1 MLARDIRDHGCQCGK
16 QGVSRALCRRR
27 RTVAFPCECAAVQI
41 DKCAFNG
48 RAADIH
54 ADRQGRSF
62 QTDCRIVMF
71 APPRPDNDPIITCN
85 MNSID
90 TQFATRRN
98 AALQPGTL
106 HAALLDRLTRTLGKN
121 PDSATPRDIYDS
133 LSLAVREEPTLRWL
147 ATQRRVSN
155 AHVKRVCYFS
165 VEYLPGRSLINAL
178 SSLDGDLVQEARTVL
193 RSMGFEL
200 EDIAAQEVDPGL
212 GNGGLGRLA
221 ACFLD
226 SLATLHY
233 PAVGYGIRYDYGIF
247 TQVIGPDGGQ
257 REVASSW
264 LRLRNVWEAPRS
276 SVRYTVRFGGRSEAE
291 QGAAVSDAHRW
302 VGTNDMYA
310 IGFDQL
316 TPGNG
321 GPTVNHL
328 RLWSGRAITPFQ
340 IDSFNA
346 GNYAAAVQDQ
356 LEAKN
361 LSRVLY
367 PDDSTPQG
375 KELRLKQQ
383 YFFVSASLQD
393 ILLTHLSEGR
403 SLASLPQSVAIQLN
417 DTHPAV
423 AIAELMRL
431 LVDEHGL
438 SWAES
443 WPITNAVFS
452 YTNHTLLPEAL
463 ETWPVAMF
471 ERLLPRHLEI
481 IYVINREFLRTV
493 ESAYPADQQ
502 RLRDMSIIDDGSDRR
517 VRMAHLAIVGSHKV
531 NGVAQLHSD
540 LMRRHVFHGFAEMY
554 PERFVNVTN
563 GIAVRR
569 WLKQSNPG
577 LSALLTQHLGRS
589 WENDLEELA
598 RMAGAVDDA
607 HFRRQF
613 RAVKHAN
620 KQRLAAEVMR
630 RTGLEISIDCL
641 FDVQVKRIHEYKRQL
656 LNLLYVVTRYRK
668 IRDEPRADTVP
679 RAVIFAGKA
688 APGYVMAKAIIK
700 LINNVARTID
710 ADTVVRDKLRVAF
723 LPDYDV
729 SLAQKIMPAADLS
742 QQISTA
748 GMEASGTG
756 NMKLALN
763 GALTIGTL
771 DGANIEIR
779 DRVGAENMFI
789 FGLTADEIEARRA
802 AGYRP
807 RDEVDANK
815 ELKDTLDLIAS
826 GFFSSDRPDD
836 AKPVIDRL
844 LSDGEPYLVLADY
857 AAYAKAQGEVD
868 ALYAQEDQWS
878 RKAAI
883 NCLNMG
889 FFSSDRSIREYA
901 DRIWSVKPVI

>member
-1 MLARDIRDHGCQCGK
+1 
-16 QGVSRALCRRR
+16 V
-27 RTVAFPCECAAVQI
+27 
-41 DKCAFNG
+41 
-48 RAADIH
+48 
-54 ADRQGRSF
+54 
-62 QTDCRIVMF
+62 
-71 APPRPDNDPIITCN
+71 
-85 MNSID
+85 NSID
-90 TQFATRRN
+90 TQFVNRRN

-106 HAALLDRLTRTLGKN
+106 QAALLDRLTRTLGKN
-121 PDSATPRDIYDS
+121 PDTATPRDIYDA
-133 LSLAVREEPTLRWL
+133 LSLAVREELTLRWL
-147 ATQRRVSN
+147 ATQRHVAN

-165 VEYLPGRSLINAL
+165 VEYLPGRSLLNAL
-178 SSLDGDLVQEARTVL
+178 SSLEGDLVHEARSAL
-193 RSMGFEL
+193 RAMGWEF
-200 EDIAAQEVDPGL
+200 EDILAQEVDPGL

-247 TQVIGPDGGQ
+247 TQVIGADGGQ

-264 LRLRNVWEAPRS
+264 LRLRNVWETPS
-276 SVRYTVRFGGRSEAE
+276 GSVRYTVRFGGRSVADEN
-291 QGAAVSDAHRW
+291 AAVSEAHRW
-302 VGTNDMYA
+302 VETQDIYA
-310 IGFDQL
+310 VGFDQL
-316 TPGNG
+316 IPGNG

-328 RLWSGRAITPFQ
+328 RLWSGRAITPFH
-340 IDSFNA
+340 INAFNA
-346 GNYAAAVQDQ
+346 GDYAAAVYDQ
-356 LEAKN
+356 VQAKN

-393 ILLTHLSEGR
+393 ILATHLREER
-403 SLASLPQSVAIQLN
+403 TLASMPDAVAIQLN

-431 LVDEHGL
+431 LIDGHGL

-443 WPITNAVFS
+443 WRITKDVFS

-463 ETWPVAMF
+463 ETWPVSMF

-481 IYVINREFLRTV
+481 IYLINRDFLQEV
-493 ESAYPADQQ
+493 ESRYPENPQ
-502 RLRDMSIIDDGSDRR
+502 RQRAVSIIDDQADRR
-517 VRMAHLAIVGSHKV
+517 VRMAHLAIIGSHRV
-531 NGVAQLHSD
+531 NGVAQLHSN
-540 LMRRHVFHGFAEMY
+540 LMRQHVFREFAEMY
-554 PERFVNVTN
+554 PERFINVTN

-598 RMAGAVDDA
+598 RLTGAAEDA
-607 HFRRQF
+607 EFRRQF
-613 RAVKHAN
+613 RGIKRTN
-620 KQRLAAEVMR
+620 KQRLADEVMR
-630 RTGLEISIDCL
+630 RCGVEIGIDML

-656 LNLLYVVTRYRK
+656 LNLLYVVTRYQR
-668 IRDEPRADTVP
+668 ILHNPRASIVP

-688 APGYVMAKAIIK
+688 APGYAMAKAIVK
-700 LINNVARTID
+700 LINNVALTID
-710 ADTVVRDKLRVAF
+710 SDESVRDKLRVAF
-723 LPDYDV
+723 LPDYDI

-771 DGANIEIR
+771 DGANIEICNH
-779 DRVGAENMFI
+779 VGAENMFI
-789 FGLTADEIEARRA
+789 FGLTADEAAAKRA

-807 RDEVDANK
+807 GLELERLP
-815 ELKDTLDLIAS
+815 ELKRTLDLIGS
-826 GFFSSDRPDD
+826 GFFSPRHPEG
-836 AKPVIDRL
+836 AKQVVDRL
-844 LSDGEPYLVLADY
+844 LSDDEPFLVIADF
-857 AAYAKAQGEVD
+857 AAYAQAQDQVD
-868 ALYAQEDQWS
+868 ALYADSDQWT
-878 RKAAI
+878 RKAVI

-889 FFSSDRSIREYA
+889 YFSSDRSVREYA
-901 DRIWSVKPVI
+901 DRIWAVKPVI

>member
-1 MLARDIRDHGCQCGK
+1 M
-16 QGVSRALCRRR
+16 
-27 RTVAFPCECAAVQI
+27 
-41 DKCAFNG
+41 
-48 RAADIH
+48 
-54 ADRQGRSF
+54 
-62 QTDCRIVMF
+62 
-71 APPRPDNDPIITCN
+71 
-85 MNSID
+85 
-90 TQFATRRN
+90 
-98 AALQPGTL
+98 
-106 HAALLDRLTRTLGKN
+106 LDRLTRTLGKN
-121 PDSATPRDIYDS
+121 PESATPRDIYDA
-133 LSLAVREEPTLRWL
+133 LSMAVREELTLRWL
-147 ATQRRVSN
+147 ATQRRVAN

-165 VEYLPGRSLINAL
+165 VEYLPGRSLLNAL
-178 SSLDGDLVQEARTVL
+178 SSLEGDLLQEARIAL
-193 RSMGFEL
+193 RAMGHEL

-247 TQVIGPDGGQ
+247 TQVVGPDGGQ

-264 LRLRNVWEAPRS
+264 LRLRNVWETPRGS
-276 SVRYTVRFGGRSEAE
+276 ARYTVKFGGRIEAPPSGE
-291 QGAAVSDAHRW
+291 VGEMHRW
-302 VGTNDMYA
+302 VDTADMHA

-328 RLWSGRAITPFQ
+328 RLWSGRAITPFR
-340 IDSFNA
+340 IEAFNA
-346 GNYAAAVQDQ
+346 GDYVSAVQEQ
-356 LEAKN
+356 IEAKN

-383 YFFVSASLQD
+383 YFFVCASLQD
-393 ILLTHLSEGR
+393 ILVIHLGEGR
-403 SLASLPQSVAIQLN
+403 SLASLPAAIAIQLN
-417 DTHPAV
+417 DTHPAL
-423 AIAELMRL
+423 AIPELMRL
-431 LVDEHGL
+431 LIDEHGL

-443 WPITNAVFS
+443 WQITSGVFS

-463 ETWPVAMF
+463 ETWPVGMF
-471 ERLLPRHLEI
+471 ERLLPRHLQI
-481 IYVINREFLRTV
+481 IYLINRDFLRAV
-493 ESAYPADQQ
+493 EAAFPQDQD
-502 RLRDMSIIDDGSDRR
+502 RLRRMSIIDDSGERR
-517 VRMAHLAIVGSHKV
+517 VRMAHLAIVGSHRV

-540 LMRRHVFHGFAEMY
+540 LMRQQVFREFAQFY
-554 PERFVNVTN
+554 PERFINVTN

-569 WLKQSNPG
+569 WLKQSNHG
-577 LSALLTQHLGRS
+577 LSALLTERLGRA

-598 RMAGAVDDA
+598 RMSGAVEDA
-607 HFRRQF
+607 EFRRQF
-613 RAVKHAN
+613 RGVKRTN
-620 KQRLAAEVMR
+620 KQRLADEILR
-630 RTGLEISIDCL
+630 RTGVEVSADSL

-656 LNLLYVVTRYRK
+656 LNLLYVVLRYQRL
-668 IRDEPRADTVP
+668 IDAPQAACVP

-688 APGYVMAKAIIK
+688 APGYAMAKAIIK

-710 ADTVVRDKLRVAF
+710 ADVSLRDKLRVVF

-779 DRVGAENMFI
+779 DHVGAENMFI
-789 FGLTADEIEARRA
+789 FGMTADQVTARRA
-802 AGYRP
+802 AGYKPGHEIEANEELRRVLQLIESGHFSPQRP
-807 RDEVDANK
+807 E
-815 ELKDTLDLIAS
+815 
-826 GFFSSDRPDD
+826 D
-836 AKPVIDRL
+836 AKPVIERL
-844 LSDGEPYLVLADY
+844 RSDGEPFLVLADF
-857 AAYAKAQGEVD
+857 AAYVAAQDQVD
-868 ALYAQEDQWS
+868 VLYAQEDEWS
-878 RKAAI
+878 RRAAI

-889 FFSSDRSIREYA
+889 YFSSDRSVREYA

>member
-1 MLARDIRDHGCQCGK
+1 
-16 QGVSRALCRRR
+16 
-27 RTVAFPCECAAVQI
+27 
-41 DKCAFNG
+41 
-48 RAADIH
+48 
-54 ADRQGRSF
+54 
-62 QTDCRIVMF
+62 
-71 APPRPDNDPIITCN
+71 
-85 MNSID
+85 MN
-90 TQFATRRN
+90 RRN
-98 AALQPGTL
+98 VALQPGTL
-106 HAALLDRLTRTLGKN
+106 QAALLDRLTRTLGKN
-121 PDSATPRDIYDS
+121 PDTATPRDIYDA
-133 LSLAVREEPTLRWL
+133 LSLAVREELTLRWL
-147 ATQRRVSN
+147 ATQRHVAN

-165 VEYLPGRSLINAL
+165 VEYLPGRSLLNAL
-178 SSLDGDLVQEARTVL
+178 SSLEGDLVHEARSAL
-193 RSMGFEL
+193 RAMGWEF
-200 EDIAAQEVDPGL
+200 EDILAQEVDPGL

-247 TQVIGPDGGQ
+247 TQVIGADGGQ

-264 LRLRNVWEAPRS
+264 LRLRNVWETPS
-276 SVRYTVRFGGRSEAE
+276 GSVRYTVRFGGRSVADEN
-291 QGAAVSDAHRW
+291 AAVSEAHRW
-302 VGTNDMYA
+302 VETQDIYA
-310 IGFDQL
+310 VGFDQL
-316 TPGNG
+316 IPGNG

-328 RLWSGRAITPFQ
+328 RLWSGRAITPFH
-340 IDSFNA
+340 INAFNA
-346 GNYAAAVQDQ
+346 GDYAAAVYDQ
-356 LEAKN
+356 VQAKN

-393 ILLTHLSEGR
+393 ILATHLSEER
-403 SLASLPQSVAIQLN
+403 TLASMPDAVAIQLN

-431 LVDEHGL
+431 LIDEHGL

-443 WPITNAVFS
+443 WRITKDVFS

-463 ETWPVAMF
+463 ETWPVSMF

-481 IYVINREFLRTV
+481 IYLINRDFLQEV
-493 ESAYPADQQ
+493 ESRYPKDPQ
-502 RLRDMSIIDDGSDRR
+502 RQRAVSIIDDQADRR
-517 VRMAHLAIVGSHKV
+517 VRMAHLAIIGSHRV
-531 NGVAQLHSD
+531 NGVAQLHSN
-540 LMRRHVFHGFAEMY
+540 LMRQHVFREFAEMY
-554 PERFVNVTN
+554 PERFINVTN

-598 RMAGAVDDA
+598 RLTGAAEDA
-607 HFRRQF
+607 EFRRQF
-613 RAVKHAN
+613 RGIKRTN
-620 KQRLAAEVMR
+620 KQRLADEVMR
-630 RTGLEISIDCL
+630 RSGVEIGIDML

-656 LNLLYVVTRYRK
+656 LNLLYVVMRYQR
-668 IRDEPRADTVP
+668 ILHNPRASIVP

-688 APGYVMAKAIIK
+688 APGYAMAKAIVK

-710 ADTVVRDKLRVAF
+710 SDESVRDKLRVAF
-723 LPDYDV
+723 LPDYDI

-771 DGANIEIR
+771 DGANIEICNH
-779 DRVGAENMFI
+779 VGAENMFI
-789 FGLTADEIEARRA
+789 FGLTADEVAAKRA

-807 RDEVDANK
+807 GLELERLP
-815 ELKDTLDLIAS
+815 ELKRTLDLIGS
-826 GFFSSDRPDD
+826 GFFSPRHPED
-836 AKPVIDRL
+836 AKQVVDRL
-844 LSDGEPYLVLADY
+844 QSDGEPFLVIADF
-857 AAYAKAQGEVD
+857 AAYARAQDQVD
-868 ALYAQEDQWS
+868 ALYADSDQWT
-878 RKAAI
+878 RKAVI

-889 FFSSDRSIREYA
+889 YFSSDRSVREYA
-901 DRIWSVKPVI
+901 DRIWAVKPVI

>member
-1 MLARDIRDHGCQCGK
+1 MD
-16 QGVSRALCRRR
+16 
-27 RTVAFPCECAAVQI
+27 
-41 DKCAFNG
+41 
-48 RAADIH
+48 
-54 ADRQGRSF
+54 
-62 QTDCRIVMF
+62 
-71 APPRPDNDPIITCN
+71 
-85 MNSID
+85 SID

-98 AALQPGTL
+98 AALQPGSL
-106 HAALLDRLTRTLGKN
+106 LAALLDRLTRTLGKN
-121 PDSATPRDIYDS
+121 PDSATPRDIYDA
-133 LSLAVREEPTLRWL
+133 LSLAVREELTLRWL
-147 ATQRRVSN
+147 ATQRRVAN

-178 SSLDGDLVQEARTVL
+178 SSLDGDLVHEARSAL
-193 RSMGFEL
+193 RSMGHDLDE
-200 EDIAAQEVDPGL
+200 IAAQEVDPGL

-247 TQVIGPDGGQ
+247 TQVIGADGAQ
-257 REVASSW
+257 REMASSW
-264 LRLRNVWEAPRS
+264 LRLRNVWETPSS
-276 SVRYTVRFGGRSEAE
+276 SVRYMVRFGGRSEAAAD
-291 QGAAVSDAHRW
+291 AAVTDAHRW
-302 VGTNDMYA
+302 VNTDDIYA

-346 GNYAAAVQDQ
+346 GDYAAAVHDQ
-356 LEAKN
+356 VAAKN

-393 ILLTHLSEGR
+393 ILTTHLSEGR
-403 SLASLPQSVAIQLN
+403 SLASLPDSIAIQLN

-423 AIAELMRL
+423 AIPELMRL
-431 LVDEHGL
+431 LVDEHAV
-438 SWAES
+438 SWEES
-443 WPITNAVFS
+443 WLITQGVFS

-463 ETWPVAMF
+463 ESWPVSMF

-481 IYVINREFLRTV
+481 IYLINRDFLQAVTA
-493 ESAYPADQQ
+493 SYPDDPE
-502 RLRDMSIIDDGSDRR
+502 RLRHLSIIDDGGDRR
-517 VRMAHLAIVGSHKV
+517 VRMSHLAIVGSHKI

-540 LMRRHVFHGFAEMY
+540 IMRRHVFREFAEMY
-554 PERFVNVTN
+554 PDRFINVTN

-577 LSALLTQHLGRS
+577 LSALLTQHLGRA

-598 RMAGAVDDA
+598 RLLGAAEDPE
-607 HFRRQF
+607 FRRQF
-613 RAVKHAN
+613 RGIKRTN
-620 KQRLAAEVMR
+620 KQRLADEVAL
-630 RTGLEISIDCL
+630 RTGLQINVDSL

-656 LNLLYVVTRYRK
+656 LNLLYVITRYQR
-668 IRDEPRADTVP
+668 IRENPRADIVP
-679 RAVIFAGKA
+679 RTVIFAGKA
-688 APGYVMAKAIIK
+688 APGYAMAKAIIK
-700 LINNVARTID
+700 LINNVARVIESD
-710 ADTVVRDKLRVAF
+710 PLARGKLQVAF

-779 DRVGAENMFI
+779 DHVGAENMFI
-789 FGLTADEIEARRA
+789 FGLTSDEVTARRST
-802 AGYRP
+802 GYEPAR
-807 RDEVDANK
+807 EVERNP
-815 ELKDTLDLIAS
+815 ELKKTLDLIAS
-826 GFFSSDRPDD
+826 GFFSPDRPDD
-836 AKPVIDRL
+836 AKPIIDRL
-844 LSDGEPYLVLADY
+844 LSPGEPFLVLADY
-857 AAYAKAQGEVD
+857 AAYSKAQDQVD
-868 ALYAQEDQWS
+868 ALYVLEDRWS
-878 RKAAI
+878 HKAVI

-889 FFSSDRSIREYA
+889 YFSSDRSIREYA
-901 DRIWSVKPVI
+901 DRIWAVLPVI